1 MSVRRLVFHFLMT
14 DALTS
19 FFQSKVRTS
28 VDTKFS
34 KLSFA
39 ISFFCGT
46 RPLALTS
53 QNSDRDSNAE
63 SAPGA
68 SFGGSAALRNLERA
82 DRCGRLERPRTR
94 TMDPSKITPE
104 MMAFAQKQMAN
115 MTPEQMVR
123 GPRSRGANDRAGFAL
138 PRPSS
143 RGMQG
148 PRRRAR
154 AGHTHSSWL
163 MLSPH
168 DALSR
173 RCSLLTRFLAFSTPA
188 PPRPLAASL
197 GSRTSLVMKNR
208 AGPDAED
215 GGFDGRRRHAPRRGR
230 ADEEHDRR

>member
-123 GPRSRGANDRAGFAL
+123 GPRSRGANDRAGCAL

-143 RGMQG
+143 PRAEERGTSAT
-148 PRRRAR
+148 RAR
-154 AGHTHSSWL
+154 W
-163 MLSPH
+163 PH
-168 DALSR
+168 A
-173 RCSLLTRFLAFSTPA
+173 LLTTLHRDDVAF
-188 PPRPLAASL
+188 
-197 GSRTSLVMKNR
+197 
-208 AGPDAED
+208 
-215 GGFDGRRRHAPRRGR
+215 
-230 ADEEHDRR
+230 